1 MKPST
6 VSQRNARRE
15 KQQTTRRSRVNH
27 PEAKDFGVSLNQT
40 YEVRDCATY
49 IFFHRMLK
57 DINHGMGEAKIDEM
71 ITRSIRIAQMLHK
84 RLYE

>member
-1 MKPST
+1 MGLNET
-6 VSQRNARRE
+6 LDRLARER
-15 KQQTTRRSRVNH
+15 
-27 PEAKDFGVSLNQT
+27 EAKETTDKSPLT
-40 YEVRDCATY
+40 EEVRDCATY

-71 ITRSIRIAQMLHK
+71 ITRSISIAWMLHK

>member
-1 MKPST
+1 MGLNET
-6 VSQRNARRE
+6 LDRLARERETRE
-15 KQQTTRRSRVNH
+15 KTDNAPLT
-27 PEAKDFGVSLNQT
+27 E
-40 YEVRDCATY
+40 EVRDCATY
-49 IFFHRMLK
+49 IFFKRMLK

>member
-1 MKPST
+1 MGLNETLDRLAKERET
-6 VSQRNARRE
+6 RETTDNAPLTE
-15 KQQTTRRSRVNH
+15 
-27 PEAKDFGVSLNQT
+27 
-40 YEVRDCATY
+40 EVRDCATY
-49 IFFHRMLK
+49 IFFNRMLK

>member
-1 MKPST
+1 MGLNET
-6 VSQRNARRE
+6 LNRLARERETRETTDNAPLKE
-15 KQQTTRRSRVNH
+15 
-27 PEAKDFGVSLNQT
+27 
-40 YEVRDCATY
+40 EVRDCATY

>member
-1 MKPST
+1 MGLNETLDRLAKE
-6 VSQRNARRE
+6 RE
-15 KQQTTRRSRVNH
+15 TRENNEKADKSPL
-27 PEAKDFGVSLNQT
+27 PE
-40 YEVRDCATY
+40 EVRDCATY

-71 ITRSIRIAQMLHK
+71 ITRSITIAQMLHK